1 MTYPRTPSG
10 RPSVDEISPFHIRF
24 LEQIETDDIVA
35 ELEKLT
41 AESQEILESVPADR
55 ENHAYAPGKWT
66 VRQVVGHVI
75 DAERIFCVRVLAA
88 SRGDQGELPPFDENT
103 YAINAGHERV
113 PLAEL
118 VDEFRTVRKATLQLL
133 SRLDADQWKRTALI
147 RGHRQSARAV
157 AWSIAGHS
165 IHHFRFMKRHYL

>member
-1 MTYPRTPSG
+1 MSYQKTPSG

-41 AESQEILESVPADR
+41 IESLSILEAVPVDK
-55 ENHAYAPGKWT
+55 ENHAYAPGTWT
-66 VRQVVGHVI
+66 IRQLVGHVI
-75 DAERIFCVRVLAA
+75 DAERVFCVRVLAA
-88 SRGDQGELPPFDENT
+88 SRGDQEELPAFDENL
-103 YAINAGHERV
+103 YALNAGHERI
-113 PLAEL
+113 PLVDL
-118 VDEFRTVRKATLQLL
+118 IDEFRTVRRATFQLL
-133 SRLDADQWKRTALI
+133 SRLDADQWKRMAMI

-165 IHHFRFMKRHYL
+165 IHHLRFMKQRYL